1 MSYYD
6 IMNRMKENP
15 TDGTEYGL
23 TREESIK
30 EHVLIGHTK
39 CDYCGKEIIYVWDKN
54 VENQYWPF
62 LGNQARKLNTYKYSK
77 IIQLMRKFFNCED
90 KVWDEEH
97 GNNLGNNHAR
107 VHSSK
112 ANNPKRWSD
121 QSIRLLCNSCFQ
133 KTYKRVKVIGTGN
146 DEGIEY
152 ALSVLPDRGETVE
165 SVMKD
170 NNITGIII
178 DNSKRG
184 NYAIK
189 DYD

>member
-1 MSYYD
+1 MSYYS
-6 IMNRMKENP
+6 IMQRMKENP

-23 TREESIK
+23 TKEESLE

-39 CDYCGKEIIYVWDKN
+39 CDYCGKEILYVWDKN
-54 VENQYWPF
+54 VELQYWPF
-62 LGNQARKLNTYKYSK
+62 LGNQARKPNTYKYSK
-77 IIQLMRKFFNCED
+77 IIQAMRKFFNCENE
-90 KVWDEEH
+90 VWTEEK
-97 GNNLGNNHAR
+97 GNTLGNNHAR

-112 ANNPKRWSD
+112 KDNPKRWSD
-121 QSIRLLCNSCFQ
+121 NSIRLLCSGCFQ
-133 KTYKRVKVIGTGN
+133 KTYNRIKVIGAGE

-152 ALSVLPDRGETVE
+152 ALSVIPERGETIE

-170 NNITGIII
+170 NNITGKII

-184 NYAIK
+184 SYAIK